1 MMKHALRFAGI
12 IGLGIMV
19 VGCDYNRPK
28 LTSQFPID
36 QQYSLNQASGNYPVQ
51 SYNKLVLS
59 GPIDVTLK
67 SHQVENNV
75 HASAN
80 PKVLNHLKV
89 IPRKD
94 ELLITASGRQ
104 RINVEVDE
112 ASTSTPLTLVVLK
125 NVHVSSDNQDF
136 LIQKIIATSNS
147 QLHLYWLNTSHLN
160 IIAKDNSKLFLA
172 GVVTHL
178 DITAMDDAEVNGKYL
193 RADES
198 YVTALGR
205 SDVGVNVKSALGTQS
220 VGEATVYYYRDPEF
234 GGVYLKDSG
243 SALRMKGI
251 SGPTN
256 NLLD

>member
-1 MMKHALRFAGI
+1 MKQALCFAGI
-12 IGLGIMV
+12 VSLGIML

-36 QQYSLNQASGNYPVQ
+36 QQYSLNHASGNYPVQ
-51 SYNKLVLS
+51 SYDKLVLS

-67 SHQVENNV
+67 SHQGENNV
-75 HASAN
+75 HGSGD
-80 PKVLNHLKV
+80 PKALNKLKV
-89 IPRKD
+89 VQRKD
-94 ELLITASGRQ
+94 ELLVSSTGRQ
-104 RINVEVDE
+104 RVNVEVDE
-112 ASTSTPLTLVVLK
+112 ASTQTPLTLVVLK
-125 NVHVSSDNQDF
+125 NVHLSSDNQDF
-136 LIQKIIATSNS
+136 LIQKIIATSNAK
-147 QLHLYWLNTSHLN
+147 LNLYWINTSHLN
-160 IIAKDNSKLFLA
+160 IIAKDNSKVSLA

-193 RADES
+193 RAYDS
-198 YVTALGR
+198 YVMALGS

-220 VGEATVYYYRDPEF
+220 VGEATVYYYRDPQF

-251 SGPTN
+251 SSPTN

>member
-1 MMKHALRFAGI
+1 MKHTLRFAGVI
-12 IGLGIMV
+12 SLGIMM

-36 QQYSLNQASGNYPVQ
+36 QLYTLNQASGNYPLAPFD
-51 SYNKLVLS
+51 KLVLS

-67 SHQVENNV
+67 SHQSENNV
-75 HASAN
+75 RASAS
-80 PKVLNHLKV
+80 PKVLNHLSV

-104 RINVEVDE
+104 RINIEVDQ
-112 ASTSTPLTLVVLK
+112 AVTSTPLTIVVLK
-125 NVHVSSDNQDF
+125 NVHLSSDNQDF
-136 LIQKIIATSNS
+136 LIEKIIATSNS
-147 QLHLYWLNTSHLN
+147 QSHLYWLNTSHLN
-160 IIAKDNSKLFLA
+160 IIAKDKSKLFLA

-178 DITAMDDAEVNGKYL
+178 DITAMDSAEVNGKYL
-193 RADES
+193 RADDS

-220 VGEATVYYYRDPEF
+220 VGGATVYYYRDPEF